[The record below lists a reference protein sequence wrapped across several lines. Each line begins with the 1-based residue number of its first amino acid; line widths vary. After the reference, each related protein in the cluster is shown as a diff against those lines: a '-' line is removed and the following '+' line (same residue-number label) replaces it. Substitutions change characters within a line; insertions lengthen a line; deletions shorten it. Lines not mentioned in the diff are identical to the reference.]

1 MKRVLS
7 LLLVLLLLL
16 AGCGRQTSA
25 VISETSTAT
34 AFSMTHTAY
43 TGHRETTL
51 SVNDSA
57 TATVTGSLTS
67 KSGSQTVTITDENGN
82 VAFAADGD
90 SGASNFTV
98 KLTGPATYTI
108 AVDLTDHTGSY
119 SFEWEVLGAASQEP
133 VPSETTEAVEPEPVP
148 TVETAEPEP
157 EPSLEDTGFSVE
169 DLDWNGVFTAENG
182 TLELWQADSTSY
194 EFAFQQGEASLVGVA
209 RIDLE
214 DLITATCTLGS
225 ATVTFTWLDTQTL
238 SVTADGTVAALTLDP
253 TGTYTFTGMN

>member
-1 MKRVLS
+1 MKRVLP

-67 KSGSQTVTITDENGN
+67 KSGSQTVTITDEDDN
-82 VAFAADGD
+82 VAFAADGN

-133 VPSETTEAVEPEPVP
+133 RPSETTEAVEPEPVP
-148 TVETAEPEP
+148 TVETAAP
-157 EPSLEDTGFSVE
+157 EPSPADTGFSAE
-169 DLDWNGVFTAENG
+169 DLDWNGVFSAENG
-182 TLELWQADSTSY
+182 TLELWQADSSSY
-194 EFAFQQGEASLVGVA
+194 EFAFQQDAESLVGVA

-214 DLITATCTLGS
+214 DMTTATCTLGS
-225 ATVTFTWLDTQTL
+225 ATVTFAWLDTRTL

-253 TGTYTFTGMN
+253 TGIYTFTEMN